1 MKKFICMII
10 ALAVTVSM
18 FSVFLSY
25 AEGETEE
32 GQNVFSDDVDATSA
46 ILIEAETGTVLF
58 EKNADEQLPPASVTK
73 VMTLLLVME
82 AIDEGKF
89 ALTDQISV
97 SSYAASMGGSQVYL
111 KEGESMS
118 VEDLLKCTVISSAN
132 DAAVAL
138 AEAVSGSE
146 SAFIEAMNQ
155 RADELGLSCNFE
167 NVTGLDDD
175 TVNHTMS
182 ARDIAVIS
190 AELISHEKILDYSSI
205 WMDTIR
211 DGAFTL
217 TNTNRLVRFYNGCN
231 GLKTGSTSKAKF
243 CVSAT
248 AKRDGMQ
255 LICVIMGAPTR
266 DVRNET
272 AKTLLDWGFAQYGLY
287 TAEETELEYA
297 DVLGGVKDKTALYS
311 SEFSKVLPK
320 GDVKKVELLYEIP
333 ESIAAPV
340 KNGDV
345 VGCVK
350 YMLNGEEIGKSDIF
364 VREDIEKISYVEIF
378 LRMIKEMLGIRSEE

>member
-25 AEGETEE
+25 AEGEAEE

-46 ILIEAETGTVLF
+46 ILIEAETGTVLL